1 MEPDLTALKDGCDDD
16 EGGLV
21 EASVVHGR
29 QREALRPVPQQL
41 GWHSVPKRGEGVDG
55 VGPDGLRAKGEKDS
69 PPVTI
74 VGEMHQDATVFKDA
88 ILLVVRVCA
97 VALVQVDVP
106 HHEIRPSLGWDAIG
120 GRRAIQGETVSSN
133 IKGRALPHGVA
144 EDPAQ
149 IIVNV
154 RPFGIFSLL
163 LAAFRRD
170 QESEGVVDA
179 QLAAKIAH
187 EGRHL
192 MPTQRDM
199 EAAIHGLEVA
209 VDPVH
214 EAGSWAW
221 TGPRVDGCVG
231 GLGLGTGVQCRAIG
245 CTAYQSHVLLG
256 CGLDHGE
263 GLAHKES
270 ILATVTARRGRRVGV
285 VGEKWRVVVGKKWRV
300 VVGEKWRVIIQERPR
315 VVAGERRMAVAPD
328 RQSFVAHGRQR
339 VVVAQGRKSVVAKE
353 CCDILHLGE

>member
-1 MEPDLTALKDGCDDD
+1 VEPDLTALKDGCDDD

-21 EASVVHGR
+21 EASVVYGPGR
-29 QREALRPVPQQL
+29 GRVGQREALRPVPQQL
-41 GWHSVPKRGEGVDG
+41 SWHSVPKRGEGVDG
-55 VGPDGLRAKGEKDS
+55 VGSDGLQAKGEKDS

-74 VGEMHQDATVFKDA
+74 VGEMYQDATVFKDA

-97 VALVQVDVP
+97 VTLVQANVP
-106 HHEIRPSLGWDAIG
+106 HHEIRPSLGRDAIV
-120 GRRAIQGETVSSN
+120 GRRVIQGETVSSN
-133 IKGRALPHGVA
+133 IKGRALLHGVA

-149 IIVNV
+149 IIANV

-170 QESEGVVDA
+170 QELEGVVDA
-179 QLAAKIAH
+179 QLAAKIVH
-187 EGRHL
+187 EGRHP

-221 TGPRVDGCVG
+221 TGPRVDVCVG

-256 CGLDHGE
+256 CVLDHGE

-285 VGEKWRVVVGKKWRV
+285 VGEKWRV